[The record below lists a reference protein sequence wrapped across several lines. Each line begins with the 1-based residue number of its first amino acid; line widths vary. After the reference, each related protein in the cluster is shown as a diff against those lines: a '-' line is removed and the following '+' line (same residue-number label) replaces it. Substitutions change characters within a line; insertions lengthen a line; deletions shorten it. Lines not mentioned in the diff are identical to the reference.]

1 MPIVI
6 CIDSSD
12 DTIPSETSEM
22 LLGPVHPSPTP
33 QVQDGPSVDFFSTV
47 PGAAVA
53 TNWWT

>member
-53 TNWWT
+53 TNW